1 MELKF
6 TKCHGSGNDFLILD
20 EYTAPLSMTD
30 EERASLTIKVCNRE
44 TGLGADGVLFF
55 QKSEVADGKMRVFN
69 SDGSEASMCGN
80 GLRCIARYGCE
91 LLGKKQLRI
100 ETMKAVLL
108 VEETE
113 SIHESIPTYKVEISP
128 VSFQVSDLPMNIDTS
143 TFINQKIEDLASEL
157 TFTAVAVPNPHFI
170 TLVDTETLQS
180 DLQEK
185 MSSYLNRENPYF
197 PDGVNVSF
205 IKILEKENIYV
216 RTYERGVGF
225 TNACGTAM
233 SASTLVTCLLNENE
247 VNEEV
252 TVYNPG
258 GKVKCVV
265 HDKEGTYTI
274 DLIGNATYEYEVTI
288 SLVDDEV
295 ETIAKKDF
303 TDEVQAYS
311 EMQVAVKD
319 YLKSRLC

>member
-233 SASTLVTCLLNENE
+233 SASTLVTCLLNEN
-247 VNEEV
+247 VVGEEV

-288 SLVDDEV
+288 SYVGDEV
-295 ETIAKKDF
+295 ETIAKTDF
-303 TDEVQAYS
+303 INEVQAYG